1 MCVSEDLG
9 GGRGEGKERD
19 AVAVAGSL
27 ALYQVLE
34 DPRCTVEVK
43 HARVRIFRVVTK

>member
-9 GGRGEGKERD
+9 GGSGEGKERD
-19 AVAVAGSL
+19 AVAVAVAGSW

-34 DPRCTVEVK
+34 DPRMHCGSQTC
-43 HARVRIFRVVTK
+43 